1 MEFDFKHASLREILD
16 YAPDLLRKTASLFH
30 HDITFG
36 ICNGNARDNRIIKI
50 QIIILNAV
58 GKDDAVFSHPRFD
71 TEIHTGGDRTKNNL
85 CTGVDARE
93 RFPHGKGELFF
104 APIDDGLRFNCERL
118 F

>member
-1 MEFDFKHASLREILD
+1 MVSNV
-16 YAPDLLRKTASLFH
+16 DLVPKVRKGTATLFH
-30 HDITFG
+30 YDIAFG
-36 ICNGNARDNRIIKI
+36 ICNGNTRDNRIIKI

-58 GKDDAVFSHPRFD
+58 GKDDAVFSHPRFNA
-71 TEIHTGGDRTKNNL
+71 EIRTGGDRTENNL

-104 APIDDGLRFNCERL
+104 APTDDGLRFNCERL